1 MKKNHIF
8 LFFIQVLFIALCQNS
23 AHSEM
28 PHEMIKNDKLS
39 MVIPNYRADLLA
51 KPVHY
56 ALVNK
61 EMLDDVVLNQY
72 EMTSQFW
79 SPDQLVS
86 PTEWKHDL
94 DIYIPPN
101 AKKHRALIV
110 INNGIN
116 NDDAS
121 NRKPSNFQINTLKN
135 IAQQTHTIVI
145 SISNIPNQSLIYQND
160 QQPVK
165 EDDSVAKSWKLFME
179 QPNNRQLLPL
189 HVPMATAVSQAMR
202 IAKQELKPWKIERF
216 IVTGASKRGW
226 TSWLTAISDPDVD
239 AIVPFAMDFL
249 NIDVT
254 LEHMYRAYGENW
266 PIAFYPYY
274 AQKLDTIVK
283 TKNFSKLLE
292 IEDPF
297 RYQTSK
303 YKNRLSI
310 PKYIINASGDDFY
323 VPDNSRFYYDQLQGV
338 KSLRV
343 VPNSDHAGIIN
354 IAEQSLISFINRY
367 QNEKLLAPLE
377 SHVKNNNLTITFR
390 EKPVKIIR
398 WTAVNTDARDF
409 RYACGI
415 KYEAKELPIPSN
427 NRLKVPLT
435 YKGKGWEATFVEAT
449 FNDEYVSTTQ
459 VYITPDEHYPN
470 IAPPSSG
477 NTCQTLP
484 GRGLGR

>member
-1 MKKNHIF
+1 MKKIYIF
-8 LFFIQVLFIALCQNS
+8 LAFIQVVFITSCKNDVNS
-23 AHSEM
+23 NI
-28 PHEMIKNDKLS
+28 PHETIKNNKLS
-39 MVIPNYRADLLA
+39 TVIPNYREDLLT

-61 EMLDDVVLNQY
+61 EVLEDVELNQY
-72 EMTSQFW
+72 VMTSQYW

-86 PTEWKHDL
+86 PAKWKHDL
-94 DIYIPPN
+94 DIYIPRN
-101 AKKHRALIV
+101 TKKHRALIV
-110 INNGIN
+110 INDGTN
-116 NDDAS
+116 NDDTY
-121 NRKPSNFQINTLKN
+121 NRKPTNFKINTLKN
-135 IAQQTHTIVI
+135 IARETDTVVI

-179 QPNNRQLLPL
+179 QPKNRQLLPL

-226 TSWLTAISDPDVD
+226 TAWLTAISDPDVE
-239 AIVPFAMDFL
+239 AMVPMVMDFL

-254 LEHMYRAYGENW
+254 LEHMYRSYGENW

-274 AQKLDTIVK
+274 AQGIDAIVK
-283 TKNFSKLLE
+283 TENFSKLLE

-297 RYQTSK
+297 RYQSSI

-323 VPDNSRFYYDQLQGV
+323 VPDNSKFYYDQLQGV

-343 VPNSDHAGIIN
+343 APNSDHGGILN
-354 IAEQSLISFINRY
+354 IAEHSLISFINRY

-377 SHVKNNNLTITFR
+377 SHVKNNMLTITFR
-390 EKPVKIIR
+390 EKPIKIIR
-398 WTAVNTDARDF
+398 WTAINTTARDF

-415 KYEAKELPIPSN
+415 KYKATDLQIPSK
-427 NRLKVPLT
+427 NRLEVPLT
-435 YKGKGWEATFVEAT
+435 YKGEGWEATFVEVT

-459 VYITPDEHYPN
+459 VYITPDERYPDT
-470 IAPPSSG
+470 APPSFG
-477 NTCQTLP
+477 NNCQTLP